1 MALDYIKIKFRAG
14 LDFLLYL
21 LATKG
26 IIITANDRKLADLKD
41 IHKGQ
46 RCFIIGNGPSL
57 QIKDLDRL
65 KNEITFASNKIYL
78 AFDQTDWRPTYY
90 SAEDRIFLQNYH
102 EVVGNL
108 AGFTKLFPK
117 TYDNLIPPI
126 KDGIYYR
133 FLFTGRK
140 NFYPNGPGFGLSPLL
155 CFHWGHTVTYTL
167 LQFACYMGIR
177 EIYIIGVDM
186 DYKVPKGFE
195 RGFGTYIANSNTN
208 HFHPDYLKPGEIAR
222 SPNEHLQLLA
232 YEDARK
238 KAIEL
243 GCNIYNATRGGKLE
257 IFPRVD
263 FDSLFEN

>member
-1 MALDYIKIKFRAG
+1 
-14 LDFLLYL
+14 
-21 LATKG
+21 
-26 IIITANDRKLADLKD
+26 
-41 IHKGQ
+41 
-46 RCFIIGNGPSL
+46 
-57 QIKDLDRL
+57 
-65 KNEITFASNKIYL
+65 
-78 AFDQTDWRPTYY
+78 
-90 SAEDRIFLQNYH
+90 
-102 EVVGNL
+102 
-108 AGFTKLFPK
+108 
-117 TYDNLIPPI
+117 
-126 KDGIYYR
+126 
-133 FLFTGRK
+133 
-140 NFYPNGPGFGLSPLL
+140 
-155 CFHWGHTVTYTL
+155 
-167 LQFACYMGIR
+167 
-177 EIYIIGVDM
+177 M